1 MKIEFINKEKTK
13 SFSHAEDPK
22 IQYKFTA
29 FVYAFVETLK
39 LFKCLKNVKEKQKI
53 KSLWLKY
60 MLSTSDWKTEVRW
73 KKKVNSSI

>member
-39 LFKCLKNVKEKQKI
+39 RMFQMFKKCERETENQESVIKVYALHLRLKN
-53 KSLWLKY
+53 
-60 MLSTSDWKTEVRW
+60 
-73 KKKVNSSI
+73 

>member
-39 LFKCLKNVKEKQKI
+39 RMFKKCERETENQESVIKVYALHLRLKN
-53 KSLWLKY
+53 
-60 MLSTSDWKTEVRW
+60 
-73 KKKVNSSI
+73 